1 MAKKSNKKPDY
12 LKQKMTAEQK
22 KQIVRKGSKSKTST
36 RVRKAVAS
44 GAKSA
49 TNLSPKRS
57 IKSRFY
63 QDIKNHYIG
72 VAKNK
77 LTSNQAQFIAE
88 LSQAAEEVMKQ
99 AESLGV
105 VLDIID
111 LIPMLPDMPVKITK
125 KFLSKLLGSAIE
137 EIMKQIVPEFNA
149 SWNKPYPKLSI
160 MDRVTSWI
168 EERIPDDVQYYS
180 KGGGWTYQDMTSHK
194 QFLSGLVTDH
204 WSDAD
209 DGKAYAQHLLDNQH
223 DLLLTIDHFPYISN
237 QEDFEE
243 TISRLYAIISQNNF
257 TFWGEMVVEDVNDV
271 LSGGV

>member
-22 KQIVRKGSKSKTST
+22 SQTVRKGSKRKSST
-36 RVRKAVAS
+36 RLRKAVVS
-44 GAKSA
+44 KVKQPVH
-49 TNLSPKRS
+49 LSNKRS
-57 IKSRFY
+57 VKSRFY

-77 LTSNQAQFIAE
+77 LTANQSEFIEELAKIAE
-88 LSQAAEEVMKQ
+88 QITKQ
-99 AESLGV
+99 SESLGV

-111 LIPMLPDMPVKITK
+111 ILPVLPEMPVRITK
-125 KFLSKLLGSAIE
+125 KFLSKILGSALE
-137 EIMKQIVPEFNA
+137 EITKQVIPDFNV

-194 QFLSGLVTDH
+194 QFLSSLVTDH
-204 WSDAD
+204 WNDAD

-257 TFWGEMVVEDVNDV
+257 TFWGELVVEDVNDV